1 MERFGTKQ
9 YAAIKQRLTQIMNKH
24 LIPAGYEF
32 QRVQYD
38 FDRLRQG
45 KELFDRNTVE
55 ALKTANDNNARYEL
69 LQRMKNG
76 RSSGDHPRRGRRDQR
91 STENGDQRD

>member
-38 FDRLRQG
+38 FDRLRQRKG
-45 KELFDRNTVE
+45 
-55 ALKTANDNNARYEL
+55 AI
-69 LQRMKNG
+69 
-76 RSSGDHPRRGRRDQR
+76 
-91 STENGDQRD
+91 